1 METKFKGTQDEWQIG
16 IAFQGETD
24 NIQVKESGKLLTV
37 EDNTGRAVAILGRI
51 GEDEQEANAKLI
63 ASAPE
68 LLNVVVEL
76 HNLLEEH
83 LPNWYL
89 KYHDNIVKKVL
100 EKALS

>member
-51 GEDEQEANAKLI
+51 G
-63 ASAPE
+63 
-68 LLNVVVEL
+68 
-76 HNLLEEH
+76 
-83 LPNWYL
+83 
-89 KYHDNIVKKVL
+89 
-100 EKALS
+100 